1 MRKFKVN
8 ACVGISK
15 INNHWTIKNKIL
27 SLIDSSNDSPCTQ
40 SDGSFIS
47 KYDYPLADTFER
59 QWVKE
64 IKPYLLP
71 VLSDMINDLGYQG
84 MDVKEIW
91 YQQYLKGSAHSWHV
105 HGGNFTG
112 VYYLE
117 YPEGSPPTEI
127 ISPYNLGVVKM
138 DMVSEG
144 DVIIFPACWIHRAP
158 INEGCRKTIISYNLN
173 IRLPYPDEFKRKN
186 LYSKR

>member
-15 INNHWTIKNKIL
+15 IPNHLKIKDKIL
-27 SLIDSSNDSPCTQ
+27 SLIDSSNDSTCSPKAKETKKT
-40 SDGSFIS
+40 FIS
-47 KYDYPLADTFER
+47 KYDYPLATNFER
-59 QWVKE
+59 QWVKK

-71 VLSDMINDLGYQG
+71 VLRDIINDFGYQG
-84 MDVKEIW
+84 MNVFEIW
-91 YQQYLKGSAHSWHV
+91 YQQYEKGSAHTWHI

-117 YPEGSPPTEI
+117 YPKGSPPTEI
-127 ISPYNLGVVKM
+127 LSPYDLGVFKM

-158 INEGCRKTIISYNLN
+158 INEGCRKTIVSYNLDVK
-173 IRLPYPDEFKRKN
+173 LPYPDEFKR
-186 LYSKR
+186 

>member
-1 MRKFKVN
+1 MRKIKVDS
-8 ACVGISK
+8 CVGISK
-15 INNHWTIKNKIL
+15 INNHLEVKDKIL
-27 SLIDSSNDSPCTQ
+27 SLIDSSEDSGCYQVGSSTKT
-40 SDGSFIS
+40 DGYVIS
-47 KYDYPLADTFER
+47 KYDYPQGDTFER

-84 MDVKEIW
+84 VDVKQIW

-127 ISPYNLGVVKM
+127 ISPYDSGVVKM

-144 DVIIFPACWIHRAP
+144 DVIIFPACWIHRGP
-158 INEGCRKTIISYNLN
+158 INEGCRKTIVSYNLN
-173 IRLPYPDEFKRKN
+173 IHLPYPDEFKR
-186 LYSKR
+186 